1 MVRTADLV
9 EYSSDAA
16 FAVDAGMRVVG
27 WNTGAETLLG
37 YAPEETIGKYC
48 GDILLGVFPSGE
60 PLCTTMCAGQACFL
74 RGDKWAVETC
84 RFRHKNGDMVSASIS
99 TLVVPAGKLANND
112 GDAVAVVFLRESG
125 PKPVEQAASHVLR
138 IYTLGHFCL
147 TIGGNGLIV
156 DQWKRRQA
164 ATILK
169 CLVTNLGLPV
179 HRERLIEWLWPDTD
193 GGRGWERLK
202 VTVSYL
208 RGQLRA
214 EGVPE
219 DAIQT
224 VDKSYLL
231 RRDAVWV
238 DAHAFEQRVTEGR
251 KLANQGRP
259 AEALAC
265 FDDARRLYRGDYL
278 ETDLY
283 TDWCA
288 EERERLHEINLE
300 MLAGLA
306 QSHSELGEFLEAS
319 QACRTALFRDPCRE
333 SFLQSLLESLVRL
346 GRPDWAEAQFKSW
359 RRRLGEDFGL
369 EPTAETWRVYRE
381 LVCAEGDA

>member
-1 MVRTADLV
+1 MVRTVDLV

-16 FAVDAGMRVVG
+16 FAVDGGMRVIG
-27 WNTGAETLLG
+27 WNASAEAMLG
-37 YAPEETIGKYC
+37 YAREEAIGRPC
-48 GDILLGVFPSGE
+48 GDILHAVFPGGE
-60 PLCTTMCAGQACFL
+60 PLCTAMCAGQACFM
-74 RGDKWAVETC
+74 RGDKWAVESC
-84 RFRHKNGDMVSASIS
+84 RLRHKNGDLVAASIS
-99 TLVVPAGKLANND
+99 TMVMPAGEAGNGD
-112 GDAVAVVFLRESG
+112 GDAVAVVFLRDSG
-125 PKPVEQAASHVLR
+125 PKLVEPAVSQVLR
-138 IYTLGHFCL
+138 IYTLGHFSL
-147 TIGGNGLIV
+147 TVGGNGLGV

-169 CLVTNLGLPV
+169 CLVTNLGRPV

-193 GGRGWERLK
+193 GGRGWDRLK
-202 VTVSYL
+202 VTISYL

-224 VDKSYLL
+224 VDKSYLM

-251 KLANQGRP
+251 RLADLGRP

-265 FDDARRLYRGDYL
+265 FSDARRLYRGDYL
-278 ETDLY
+278 ENELY

-300 MLAGLA
+300 MLAGLT
-306 QSHSELGEFLEAS
+306 QCHGELGEFLEAS

-359 RRRLGEDFGL
+359 RHRLGEEFGL

-381 LVCAEGDA
+381 LVCAEADA